1 MEVTQLQCG
10 SAARRIITDAQEEPL
25 RHQEEPLPHQ
35 RRTLAAPKKNSGGT
49 VEEWRFS
56 AA

>member
-1 MEVTQLQCG
+1 MPKKNPYGTKKNPC
-10 SAARRIITDAQEEPL
+10 RTK
-25 RHQEEPLPHQ
+25 EEPLPHQ